1 MSFFVNVRTDR
12 VILRQGKVPIADI
25 YDACGHA
32 ALLASDLTDRYS
44 KRCGSTMVGQRQEV
58 AVPLFRDLA
67 RALIL
72 GGPSDRI
79 DP

>member
-12 VILRQGKVPIADI
+12 VILRQGKEPIADI

-44 KRCGSTMVGQRQEV
+44 KRCGSTMPSDSLAVEV
-58 AVPLFRDLA
+58 IGDDGRVIFRVPIQNLA
-67 RALIL
+67 R
-72 GGPSDRI
+72 R
-79 DP
+79 